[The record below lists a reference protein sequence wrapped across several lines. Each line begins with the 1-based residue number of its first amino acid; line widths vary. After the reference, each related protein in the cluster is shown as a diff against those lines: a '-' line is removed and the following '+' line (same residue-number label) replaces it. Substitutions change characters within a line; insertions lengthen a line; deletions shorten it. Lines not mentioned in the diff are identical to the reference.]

1 MGPTFSHGD
10 LKEMIC
16 ERLSFS
22 QLKSSQLKST
32 SQVYTETT
40 DYRLTIRK
48 PIECAPEASRT

>member
-40 DYRLTIRK
+40 DNHTEAYRMCSGSQQDLT
-48 PIECAPEASRT
+48 